1 MNSLLTA
8 AAVAL
13 ALIIALMTVYYLLR
27 VIQALR
33 NITANLDTA
42 RDLLRT
48 AASQTDP
55 APQLVGGIAG
65 NVTTLSNAVNGVA
78 RSLGL
83 IK

>member
-1 MNSLLTA
+1 MQTILTTVAVVLSLA
-8 AAVAL
+8 
-13 ALIIALMTVYYLLR
+13 IALMVVYYLWR
-27 VIQALR
+27 VIQALKS
-33 NITANLDTA
+33 ITAKLDTA
-42 RDLLRT
+42 SDSLFI
-48 AASQTDP
+48 AASQTAP